1 MFLNLKHRSA
11 ETEIMD
17 DFLMEGELLRKTLD
31 QIAWINKWLGGN
43 TITLNGLKKLWKN
56 IPADQELTIVDV
68 GCGNGD
74 MLRLIAEAARKEERT
89 VKLVGIDAN
98 NFTINYARKLS
109 TAYPEIRY
117 MQEMIPSVAF
127 SALKYDVV
135 LSTLFFHHF
144 SDQQLLN
151 CLRAITSKARLGIVI
166 NDLHRNQWAV
176 FLFRLLTIFI
186 PNPMVRQD
194 GVTSILRGFKKSEL
208 QAYAQELGL
217 TNSEIRWKWAFR
229 YLWLIRL

>member
-135 LSTLFFHHF
+135 LSTLFFHHL
-144 SDQQLLN
+144 SL
-151 CLRAITSKARLGIVI
+151 IHI
-166 NDLHRNQWAV
+166 
-176 FLFRLLTIFI
+176 
-186 PNPMVRQD
+186 
-194 GVTSILRGFKKSEL
+194 SEPTRP
-208 QAYAQELGL
+208 Y
-217 TNSEIRWKWAFR
+217 
-229 YLWLIRL
+229 